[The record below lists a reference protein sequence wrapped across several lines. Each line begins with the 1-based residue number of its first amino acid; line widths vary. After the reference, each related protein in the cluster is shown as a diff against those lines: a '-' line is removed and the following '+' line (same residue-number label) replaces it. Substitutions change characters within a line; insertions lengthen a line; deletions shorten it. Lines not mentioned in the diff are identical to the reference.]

1 MKTFGKFIL
10 AISFGLGISISPAS
24 SQTDTDII
32 SKIVK
37 IEGYNGA
44 PGTGFVLG
52 PDKRRR
58 CVLLTAKHTMFDHF
72 LDRVPTF
79 KIYLPDGNTKEINPN
94 AFKFPVKDPKLDL
107 ALAPVSCNGMELSM
121 PLAKSSAISITT
133 PVKVFGYSSK
143 KHSNDGYSG
152 RGDILEGIVT
162 KYSASGNDAKNRGYN
177 ISYSAKTFPGFSG
190 GPVLSSDL
198 SELIAVHGYTFSVQ
212 PDPNNENINKI
223 IDFDLMSAD
232 DQREYLRVGGSGIS
246 ASKVYRFLR
255 EHGYIMKRSK
265 KAACLVGVC

>member
-1 MKTFGKFIL
+1 MKLFGKAL
-10 AISFGLGISISPAS
+10 ACALFVSTTGISAAFA
-24 SQTDTDII
+24 QTDSDIL

-37 IEGYNGA
+37 IRGPIGK

-58 CVLLTAKHTMFDHF
+58 CLLLTAKHTMFEW
-72 LDRVPTF
+72 VEF
-79 KIYLPDGNTKEINPN
+79 KENFDIFFADGASVKVNPN
-94 AFKFPVKDPKLDL
+94 TFIFPSDPRLDL
-107 ALAPVSCNGMELSM
+107 AAARVSCNGQELNV

-133 PVKVFGYSSK
+133 PVKVFGYPAK
-143 KHSNDGYSG
+143 KHTNESYSG
-152 RGDILEGIVT
+152 RGNIVEGIVT

-177 ISYSAKTFPGFSG
+177 ISYSAKTSTGFSG

-212 PDPNNENINKI
+212 PDPNNEKTDRQ
-223 IDFDLMSAD
+223 IDLDLLSED
-232 DQREYLRVGGSGIS
+232 EQREYLRVGGSGIS

-255 EHGYIMKRSK
+255 DHGYIMKRSK

>member
-1 MKTFGKFIL
+1 MKLFGKAL
-10 AISFGLGISISPAS
+10 ACALSVSMTGISAAFG
-24 SQTDTDII
+24 QTDADVI

-37 IEGYNGA
+37 IQGPNNK

-58 CVLLTAKHTMFDHF
+58 CLLLTAKHTMFEWIEF
-72 LDRVPTF
+72 EENFT
-79 KIYLPDGNTKEINPN
+79 IYFANGEFTEVNPN
-94 AFKFPVKDPKLDL
+94 TFIFPSDPRLDL
-107 ALAPVSCNGMELSM
+107 AAARVSCNGKEISI

-133 PVKVFGYSSK
+133 PVKVFGYPAKNHTNKS
-143 KHSNDGYSG
+143 YSG
-152 RGDILEGIVT
+152 RGNMIEGIVT
-162 KYSASGNDAKNRGYN
+162 KYSASGNDARNRGYN

-198 SELIAVHGYTFSVQ
+198 SELVAVHGFTFSVQ
-212 PDPNNENINKI
+212 QDPNNEKTDQQ
-223 IDFDLMSAD
+223 IDLDLLSEEQ
-232 DQREYLRVGGSGIS
+232 QREYLRVGGSGIS

-265 KAACLVGVC
+265 KAPCLVGIC

>member
-1 MKTFGKFIL
+1 MKLFGKAL
-10 AISFGLGISISPAS
+10 ACALTVSVTGISGAFSQSADSDVISR
-24 SQTDTDII
+24 
-32 SKIVK
+32 IVK
-37 IEGYNGA
+37 IQGPQGK

-58 CVLLTAKHTMFDHF
+58 CLLLTAKHTMFDW
-72 LDRVPTF
+72 VEYEENF
-79 KIYLPDGNTKEINPN
+79 KIYFANGEVHSVNPKI
-94 AFKFPVKDPKLDL
+94 FIFPSDTKLDL
-107 ALAPVSCNGMELSM
+107 AAARVPCDGKELSI

-133 PVKVFGYSSK
+133 PVKVFGYPSYN
-143 KHSNDGYSG
+143 HTNDNYSG
-152 RGDILEGIVT
+152 SGDMIEGIVT
-162 KYSASGNDAKNRGYN
+162 KYSASGNDAKNKGYN

-198 SELIAVHGYTFSVQ
+198 SELVAVHGYTFSVQ
-212 PDPNNENINKI
+212 PDPNNANINKI
-223 IDFDLMSAD
+223 IDFDLMPAD
-232 DQREYLRVGGSGIS
+232 EQREYLRVGGSGIS